1 MSFRKKRPTMVK
13 VIAEIGWNHGGDME
27 LAKKM
32 ILAAKESG
40 ATYAKFQSW
49 SVERLK
55 PGVWDKDGRRE
66 IYEKAELTKERHI
79 ELINYCNEVG
89 IKFLSSVFS
98 IKDAE
103 LLVELG
109 VVDVKI
115 PSFESR
121 NHELIKYC
129 NENFKTIFLSTG
141 TSTFDEIEYSTSFV
155 ELADLYILHCVS
167 TYPCK
172 PHMANLERMNTLKSI
187 GFPVGYSDHI
197 EGVESAKV
205 AIGEGAV
212 VIEKHFTI
220 DNNLPGRDNK
230 FAVLPHQMK
239 DLTDYIKM
247 RDEMLIYHGADF
259 QESELDSRN
268 NYSGRFNG

>member
-1 MSFRKKRPTMVK
+1 MIKI
-13 VIAEIGWNHGGDME
+13 IAEIGWNHGGDME
-27 LAKKM
+27 LAKKI

-55 PGVWDKDGRRE
+55 PGVWDEDGRRE

-79 ELINYCNEVG
+79 ELIDYCNQVG

-109 VVDVKI
+109 VKEVKI

-121 NHELIKYC
+121 NHELIEYC
-129 NENFKTIFLSTG
+129 DKNFDTIFMSTG
-141 TSTFDEIEYSTSFV
+141 TSLFKEIEESVKFV
-155 ELADLYILHCVS
+155 KNSKFYILHCVS
-167 TYPCK
+167 TYPCT
-172 PHMANLERMNTLKSI
+172 PSMANLRRMAEFKTL
-187 GFPVGYSDHI
+187 GFSVGYSDHI
-197 EGVESAKV
+197 QGVESAKV
-205 AIGEGAV
+205 AIGEGAE

-220 DNNLPGRDNK
+220 DNDLPGRDNK
-230 FAVLPHQMK
+230 FAVLPNQMK
-239 DLTDYIKM
+239 DLSDYIKM
-247 RDEMLIYHGADF
+247 REEMFISHGNDF
-259 QESELDSRN
+259 QQSELDSRN
-268 NYSGRFNG
+268 NYTGRFNG

>member
-1 MSFRKKRPTMVK
+1 MIK

-27 LAKKM
+27 LAKEM
-32 ILAAKESG
+32 IRAAAEAG

-49 SVERLK
+49 SVSRLK
-55 PGVWDKDGRRE
+55 PGVWDVDGRRE

-89 IKFLSSVFS
+89 IKFMSSVFS

-109 VVDVKI
+109 VRDVKI

-129 NENFKTIFLSTG
+129 NENFKTIFMSTG
-141 TSTFDEIEYSTSFV
+141 TSTFDEIEESTSFV
-155 ELADLYILHCVS
+155 DIADLYILHCVS

-172 PHMANLERMNTLKSI
+172 PSMANLLRMNLFKTI

-205 AIGEGAV
+205 AIGEGAMV
-212 VIEKHFTI
+212 VEKHFTT
-220 DNNLPGRDNK
+220 DKSLPGRDNQ
-230 FAVLPHQMK
+230 FATLPHEMK

-247 RDEMLIYHGADF
+247 REEMFVSHGDDF
-259 QESELDSRN
+259 QQSELDSRN
-268 NYSGRFNG
+268 NYTGRFNGK

>member
-1 MSFRKKRPTMVK
+1 MVK

-55 PGVWDKDGRRE
+55 PGVWDEDGRRE

-79 ELINYCNEVG
+79 ELIDYCNQVG

-109 VVDVKI
+109 VKEVKI

-121 NHELIKYC
+121 NHELIEYC
-129 NENFKTIFLSTG
+129 DKNFDTIFMSTG
-141 TSTFDEIEYSTSFV
+141 TSLFKEIEESVKFV
-155 ELADLYILHCVS
+155 KNSKFYILHCVS
-167 TYPCK
+167 TYPCT
-172 PHMANLERMNTLKSI
+172 PSMANLQRMTEFKTL
-187 GFPVGYSDHI
+187 GFSVGYSDHI
-197 EGVESAKV
+197 QGVESAKV
-205 AIGEGAV
+205 AIGEGV
-212 VIEKHFTI
+212 EVIEKHFTI
-220 DNNLPGRDNK
+220 DNDLPGRDNK
-230 FAVLPHQMK
+230 FAVLPNQMK
-239 DLTDYIKM
+239 DLSDYIKM
-247 RDEMLIYHGADF
+247 REEMFISHGNDF
-259 QESELDSRN
+259 QQSELDSRN
-268 NYSGRFNG
+268 NYTGRFNG

>member
-1 MSFRKKRPTMVK
+1 MVK
-13 VIAEIGWNHGGDME
+13 VIAEIGWNHCGDMN
-27 LAKKM
+27 LAKEM

-49 SVERLK
+49 SVSRLK
-55 PGVWDKDGRRE
+55 PGAWDEDGRRE
-66 IYEKAELTKERHI
+66 IYEKAELTRDRHI
-79 ELINYCNEVG
+79 ELINYCNGVG
-89 IKFLSSVFS
+89 IKFMSSVFS

-109 VVDVKI
+109 VEDVKI

-129 NENFKTIFLSTG
+129 DENFKTIFMSTG
-141 TSTFDEIEYSTSFV
+141 TSTFDEVKESVKLIK
-155 ELADLYILHCVS
+155 LADFYLLHCVS
-167 TYPCK
+167 TYPCN
-172 PHMANLERMNTLKSI
+172 PSMSNINRMNQLKTLHM
-187 GFPVGYSDHI
+187 PVGYSDHI
-197 EGVESAKV
+197 QGVESAKV
-205 AIGEGAV
+205 AIGEGAR

-220 DNNLPGRDNK
+220 DNDLPGRDNK

-247 RDEMLIYHGADF
+247 REEMFISHGEDF
-259 QESELDSRN
+259 QQSELDSRN
-268 NYSGRFNG
+268 NYTGRFDG

>member
-1 MSFRKKRPTMVK
+1 MIK
-13 VIAEIGWNHGGDME
+13 VIAEIGWNHCGDME

-55 PGVWDKDGRRE
+55 PGVWDEDGRRE

-79 ELINYCNEVG
+79 ELINYCNEN
-89 IKFLSSVFS
+89 FS
-98 IKDAE
+98 
-103 LLVELG
+103 
-109 VVDVKI
+109 
-115 PSFESR
+115 
-121 NHELIKYC
+121 
-129 NENFKTIFLSTG
+129 TIFISTG
-141 TSTFDEIEYSTSFV
+141 TSTFDEIEESTSV
-155 ELADLYILHCVS
+155 IELADLYILHCVS

-172 PHMANLERMNTLKSI
+172 PHMANLQRMNTLKSI

-220 DNNLPGRDNK
+220 DNDLPGRDNK

-247 RDEMLIYHGADF
+247 RSEMLIYHGDDF

>member
-1 MSFRKKRPTMVK
+1 MIE

-55 PGVWDKDGRRE
+55 PGVWDEDGRRE

-79 ELINYCNEVG
+79 ELIDYCNQVG

-103 LLVELG
+103 LLVDLG
-109 VVDVKI
+109 VKEVKI

-121 NHELIKYC
+121 NHELIEYC
-129 NENFKTIFLSTG
+129 DKNFDTIFMSTG
-141 TSTFDEIEYSTSFV
+141 TSLFKEIEESVKFV
-155 ELADLYILHCVS
+155 KNSKFYILHCVS
-167 TYPCK
+167 TYPCT
-172 PHMANLERMNTLKSI
+172 PSMANLQRMTEFKTL
-187 GFPVGYSDHI
+187 GFSVGYSDHI
-197 EGVESAKV
+197 QGVESAKV
-205 AIGEGAV
+205 AIGEGAE

-220 DNNLPGRDNK
+220 DNDLPGRDNK
-230 FAVLPHQMK
+230 FAVLPNQMK
-239 DLTDYIKM
+239 DLSDYIKM
-247 RDEMLIYHGADF
+247 REEMFISHGNDF
-259 QESELDSRN
+259 QQSELDSRN
-268 NYSGRFNG
+268 NYTGRFNG

>member
-1 MSFRKKRPTMVK
+1 MVK

-55 PGVWDKDGRRE
+55 PGVWDEDGRRE

-79 ELINYCNEVG
+79 ELIDYCNQVG

-109 VVDVKI
+109 VKEVKI

-121 NHELIKYC
+121 NHELIEYC
-129 NENFKTIFLSTG
+129 DKNFDTIFMSTG
-141 TSTFDEIEYSTSFV
+141 TSLFTEIEQSVKFV
-155 ELADLYILHCVS
+155 KNSKFYVLHCVS
-167 TYPCK
+167 TYPCT
-172 PHMANLERMNTLKSI
+172 PSMANLQRMNQFKTL
-187 GFPVGYSDHI
+187 GFSVGYSDHI
-197 EGVESAKV
+197 QGVESAKV
-205 AIGEGAV
+205 AIGEGAE

-220 DNNLPGRDNK
+220 DNDLPGRDNK
-230 FAVLPHQMK
+230 FAVLPNEMK

-247 RDEMLIYHGADF
+247 RDDMFVSHGDDF
-259 QESELDSRN
+259 QQSELDSRN
-268 NYSGRFNG
+268 NYTGRFNG